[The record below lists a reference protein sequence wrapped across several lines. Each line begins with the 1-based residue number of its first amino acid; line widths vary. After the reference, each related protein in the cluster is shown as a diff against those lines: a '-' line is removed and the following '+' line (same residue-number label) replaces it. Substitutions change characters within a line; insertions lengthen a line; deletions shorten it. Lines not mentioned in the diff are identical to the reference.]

1 MEDFSY
7 DQNSDSE
14 QSINSMSNVSIEAL
28 NEEVELERVDFETFL
43 EEIRVS

>member
-1 MEDFSY
+1 MEVFSY

>member
-1 MEDFSY
+1 MEVFSY

-28 NEEVELERVDFETFL
+28 NEEVELERIDFETFL

>member
-1 MEDFSY
+1 MEVFSY

-43 EEIRVS
+43 EEIRAS

>member
-7 DQNSDSE
+7 DQNGGSE
-14 QSINSMSNVSIEAL
+14 QSIESMSNVSIEAL

-43 EEIRVS
+43 EEIRAS